1 VFSQFIRIQTG
12 YQQKPGIMDSLQM
25 RIDRE
30 GELAVMYLSG
40 RIDIGSSP
48 QMRDELLALLQTQT
62 PPGTIAIDLVGVA
75 YMDTSGMATL
85 VEALKFARMG
95 NVRMYL
101 RGLQGRLLHLFQS
114 TGIGSLFDT
123 SETANALSAK
133 EVS

>member
-1 VFSQFIRIQTG
+1 
-12 YQQKPGIMDSLQM
+12 M
-25 RIDRE
+25 
-30 GELAVMYLSG
+30 MYLSG

-101 RGLQGRLLHLFQS
+101 RGLQGRLLHLVQS
-114 TGIGSLFDT
+114 TGIGSLIDT
-123 SETANALSAK
+123 RETANALSAK